1 MWYVKLLKVVN
12 LSVKSFFDKNIQT
25 LASSLTYT
33 TLLAVIP
40 ILSLLL
46 AIARGFGMRD
56 VLIQS
61 LYKGLPSQR
70 AMLENSLDFVDRF
83 LATLSKGVFVGIGV
97 VFLLWT
103 LVSMLRK
110 IESVYNHVWNVRKGR
125 PIYRRITDYTAIL
138 LIIPIL
144 LICSGGLSIFLSNFV
159 QESINSPIGVLSPVL
174 KFLLDLSPVF
184 LLGVLFVGMNVLIP
198 YTKVKLK
205 NALLP
210 GFVCGVLFYF
220 IQYAFVHGQISV
232 TKYNAV
238 YGGFAFL
245 PLFLIWMQLSW
256 TVCIA
261 CAVMTYSSQN
271 FFSFNYL
278 AQVKKASARYVDQVA
293 LFVIATVV
301 SRFEVGADAVGK
313 KELADRRQIPVKM
326 VNEVVDRLC
335 DGGFLSAVIDDDGN
349 ISYQP
354 SRNLSGMTVEEFMN
368 RYHEIGHSD
377 FIEEP
382 AVAAALDR
390 MKSLLDVDSEAYR
403 TTTLPRFFESRQQ
416 VGNDKC
422 ASANVYHIVGRCTAF
437 CCKICILDRCES
449 AARQP
454 EFRGLLCQD
463 GARQRPL
470 HRRLGEEVE
479 GVGRQHVED
488 MGDVLVTD
496 KSDHHAQRAALGVL
510 QLVGDVLEASGVMS
524 GVAYCQRMFV
534 DLHPSPHQTR
544 CSANRCETV
553 VHVSVCDDESIF
565 AK

>member
-1 MWYVKLLKVVN
+1 M
-12 LSVKSFFDKNIQT
+12 
-25 LASSLTYT
+25 
-33 TLLAVIP
+33 
-40 ILSLLL
+40 
-46 AIARGFGMRD
+46 
-56 VLIQS
+56 
-61 LYKGLPSQR
+61 
-70 AMLENSLDFVDRF
+70 
-83 LATLSKGVFVGIGV
+83 
-97 VFLLWT
+97 
-103 LVSMLRK
+103 
-110 IESVYNHVWNVRKGR
+110 
-125 PIYRRITDYTAIL
+125 
-138 LIIPIL
+138 
-144 LICSGGLSIFLSNFV
+144 
-159 QESINSPIGVLSPVL
+159 LSPVL

-271 FFSFNYL
+271 FFRFNYL

-301 SRFEVGADAVGK
+301 SRFEVGVDAVGK

-403 TTTLPRFFESRQQ
+403 TTTLSQ
-416 VGNDKC
+416 
-422 ASANVYHIVGRCTAF
+422 
-437 CCKICILDRCES
+437 IL
-449 AARQP
+449 
-454 EFRGLLCQD
+454 
-463 GARQRPL
+463 
-470 HRRLGEEVE
+470 
-479 GVGRQHVED
+479 
-488 MGDVLVTD
+488 
-496 KSDHHAQRAALGVL
+496 
-510 QLVGDVLEASGVMS
+510 
-524 GVAYCQRMFV
+524 
-534 DLHPSPHQTR
+534 
-544 CSANRCETV
+544 
-553 VHVSVCDDESIF
+553 
-565 AK
+565 

>member
-1 MWYVKLLKVVN
+1 MRIAVRRFRHLYAYCTENVWRDPRDVWYVKLLKVVN

-210 GFVCGVLFYF
+210 GFVCGVLFLFHPVCLCAWSDIRDKIQCRLWRIRFSSAVSDLDAAVVDSVYRVCGDDLF
-220 IQYAFVHGQISV
+220 IAE
-232 TKYNAV
+232 
-238 YGGFAFL
+238 FL
-245 PLFLIWMQLSW
+245 QFQLSGTGEESIGTLCRPSG
-256 TVCIA
+256 TVC
-261 CAVMTYSSQN
+261 
-271 FFSFNYL
+271 
-278 AQVKKASARYVDQVA
+278 
-293 LFVIATVV
+293 
-301 SRFEVGADAVGK
+301 
-313 KELADRRQIPVKM
+313 
-326 VNEVVDRLC
+326 
-335 DGGFLSAVIDDDGN
+335 
-349 ISYQP
+349 
-354 SRNLSGMTVEEFMN
+354 
-368 RYHEIGHSD
+368 
-377 FIEEP
+377 
-382 AVAAALDR
+382 
-390 MKSLLDVDSEAYR
+390 DS
-403 TTTLPRFFESRQQ
+403 
-416 VGNDKC
+416 
-422 ASANVYHIVGRCTAF
+422 H
-437 CCKICILDRCES
+437 RCE
-449 AARQP
+449 P
-454 EFRGLLCQD
+454 F
-463 GARQRPL
+463 
-470 HRRLGEEVE
+470 
-479 GVGRQHVED
+479 
-488 MGDVLVTD
+488 
-496 KSDHHAQRAALGVL
+496 
-510 QLVGDVLEASGVMS
+510 
-524 GVAYCQRMFV
+524 
-534 DLHPSPHQTR
+534 
-544 CSANRCETV
+544 
-553 VHVSVCDDESIF
+553 
-565 AK
+565 

>member
-1 MWYVKLLKVVN
+1 
-12 LSVKSFFDKNIQT
+12 
-25 LASSLTYT
+25 
-33 TLLAVIP
+33 
-40 ILSLLL
+40 
-46 AIARGFGMRD
+46 MRD

-83 LATLSKGVFVGIGV
+83 LATLSKGVFVGIGI

-159 QESINSPIGVLSPVL
+159 QELINSPIGVLSPVL

-271 FFSFNYL
+271 FFRFNYL
-278 AQVKKASARYVDQVA
+278 AQVKKASARYIDQVA

-403 TTTLPRFFESRQQ
+403 TTTLSQ
-416 VGNDKC
+416 
-422 ASANVYHIVGRCTAF
+422 
-437 CCKICILDRCES
+437 IL
-449 AARQP
+449 
-454 EFRGLLCQD
+454 
-463 GARQRPL
+463 
-470 HRRLGEEVE
+470 
-479 GVGRQHVED
+479 
-488 MGDVLVTD
+488 
-496 KSDHHAQRAALGVL
+496 
-510 QLVGDVLEASGVMS
+510 
-524 GVAYCQRMFV
+524 
-534 DLHPSPHQTR
+534 
-544 CSANRCETV
+544 
-553 VHVSVCDDESIF
+553 
-565 AK
+565 